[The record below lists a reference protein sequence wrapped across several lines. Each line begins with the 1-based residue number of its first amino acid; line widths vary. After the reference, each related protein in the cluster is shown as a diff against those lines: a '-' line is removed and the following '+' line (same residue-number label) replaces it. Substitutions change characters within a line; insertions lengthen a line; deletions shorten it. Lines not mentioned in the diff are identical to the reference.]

1 MFEYVNIP
9 LLIIYAIL
17 LFGSIML
24 VILSSFDNEDGK
36 LDKPYLLIVAISI
49 LIFFI
54 FLSANDIKKE
64 VNKNIIDFKDNKTLI
79 CKVNHISYRV
89 SKPNKWKLDIIRKS
103 FFNDIYNIDAK
114 FCKGE

>member
-1 MFEYVNIP
+1 MFEYINIP
-9 LLIIYAIL
+9 LLIIYTIL
-17 LFGSIML
+17 LFGSVLII
-24 VILSSFDNEDGK
+24 ILSYCDNIDGK
-36 LDKPYLLIVAISI
+36 LDKPYLLVVGISI

-79 CKVNHISYRV
+79 CKVNHIAYRV
-89 SKPNKWKLDIIRKS
+89 SKPNKWKLDIRRKS
-103 FFNDIYNIDAK
+103 FYNDIYNIDAK